1 MKWPNIK
8 TKRNGVPEV
17 LNPVTIMVLE
27 SLFFFVYTLYLIN
40 FTFKNFFGSQ
50 IGLAGDSYF
59 FRFSGLFVK
68 ENHFSPF
75 INQLN
80 WPSGFNIL
88 LSDSPVTSYILAVFN
103 LFLHSQLA
111 YNVLVLLLL
120 YSNFLF
126 AKKLFT
132 ILGIP
137 RLKSITLAL
146 LVGSFPGIVNR
157 ADGHLPYVSIAPI
170 LLLLIFLVR
179 NSSINSSINSR
190 ESQRSPRYAFQLAAL
205 LSLNFYWSAYFLV
218 IAVVI
223 TLVAYIKNDQKVF
236 SVRDRITCFVFFFAL
251 TGPLWFFK
259 LRLAL
264 SEFLSAEN
272 TGIMKSHYSTLG
284 EMNSLEITSIL
295 LPQKNLKFNW
305 LQSILGTAQDSTWI
319 LEKNLYLGLPIVFL
333 AGIAIAQSIFKPHSL
348 NRRYSLMVGIV
359 LFLSLGSTPTLFGHE
374 VPLPNVW
381 FEFFSLPVISNF
393 RAPGRFFQLG
403 IVVVFITIGLFWK
416 SVSGRLKNTIIFLVM
431 IFTLLTY
438 QIVLPYTSDSDLF
451 ADQNNLK
458 LSSQIRDRTVLVVP
472 TNCPGDMSLL
482 GAVTGG
488 SSELISCIGPA
499 SSIAWYS
506 GFRKE
511 KQSEL
516 LAQLR
521 CLPYQF
527 GYGLAPKR
535 ETPFP
540 PEMSLPK
547 DWVFKLEQMYK
558 DLVIVIDHKH
568 LAAPTC
574 KSTKESID
582 SEEFNKH
589 GEVLFQ
595 NNRWLVVDLYR

>member
-1 MKWPNIK
+1 MGWPNIK
-8 TKRNGVPEV
+8 TKRNGVSGV
-17 LNPVTIMVLE
+17 LNPVTTTVLE
-27 SLFFFVYTLYLIN
+27 SLFFFVYTLYLVD

-68 ENHFSPF
+68 ENYFSPF

-88 LSDSPVTSYILAVFN
+88 LSDSPVTSYVLAVFN
-103 LFLHSQLA
+103 MFLDPRLA
-111 YNVLVLLLL
+111 YNVLIFLLL
-120 YSNFLF
+120 YANFLF

-157 ADGHLPYVSIAPI
+157 ADGHLPYVSIAPV
-170 LLLLIFLVR
+170 LLLLIFLLR
-179 NSSINSSINSR
+179 NSSINSR
-190 ESQRSPRYAFQLAAL
+190 KSQRSPKYAFQLAVL

-218 IAVVI
+218 IAVAI
-223 TLVAYIKNDQKVF
+223 TLVVYVRNDQQAF
-236 SVRDRITCFVFFFAL
+236 SMRDRITCFVYFFTL
-251 TGPLWFFK
+251 TAPLWFFK

-264 SEFLSAEN
+264 SEFLSSEN

-284 EMNSLEITSIL
+284 EMNSLEITSIF
-295 LPQKNLKFNW
+295 LPQKNLKFDW
-305 LQSILGTAQDSTWI
+305 FQSILGTAQDSTWI
-319 LEKNLYLGLPIVFL
+319 LEKNLYLGFPIVFL
-333 AGIAIAQSIFKPHSL
+333 AGIAIAQSLFKPQSL
-348 NRRYSLMVGIV
+348 NRRFSLMVGIL

-403 IVVVFITIGLFWK
+403 IVVFFVIIGLFWK
-416 SVSGRLKNTIIFLVM
+416 SVTERLKNTMIYLVM

-451 ADQNNLK
+451 ADQNGLK
-458 LSSQIRDRTVLVVP
+458 LSSQIQNRTVLVVP

-482 GAVTGG
+482 GAVTGR
-488 SSELISCIGPA
+488 SSKLIGCIGPA

-540 PEMSLPK
+540 PEMPLPK

-574 KSTKESID
+574 KSTRESIV

-589 GEVLFQ
+589 GQVLFQ